1 MRLFTAPLFA
11 LTLGLAFAFA
21 SGRAALPASASP
33 VGWAWVGGLTE
44 AGAVVTAR
52 LNTATPVRLELLDS
66 PHTTSDSPTATD
78 PVPIAAVFTAPM
90 DGGTLH
96 RFNLGGLT
104 PDTTYRYRF
113 ITANGTPLDD
123 EARSFRTFPVPQ
135 QPASFSFAVGSCAR
149 LKNSPVFAAAAAQ
162 NARFFLHTGD
172 FHYADIAEN
181 RVEAF
186 RAAYDAHLA
195 APRLRTLLANTP
207 LLYQWDDHDYGPND
221 SNRTSP
227 SRDAS
232 LRNYRELVPHYP
244 LNVVT
249 ENPSGPVDQAFTVGR
264 VRFIL
269 SDLRSERDPTGL
281 RMMSAAQDAWLRA
294 ELLAAR
300 DSGCPLIFWVSSVPW
315 NGAPSKDDRWQGYP
329 AHRTEIADYIKA
341 HGLTGRV
348 VILSGDAHMT
358 AIDDGSNSDFATGG
372 GAPLR
377 VFQAGPIANRG
388 SYKGGPYSHGAR
400 YQSLPTDTLNQFGLV
415 KIQDDG
421 RQIRVTWSGRQGADG
436 LGNQVLISERDAQGP
451 IQLQFTVP

>member
-21 SGRAALPASASP
+21 TGRSALPASASP

-52 LNTATPVRLELLDS
+52 LDCHEPVRLELLDS
-66 PHTTSDSPTATD
+66 PPSLVAP
-78 PVPIAAVFTAPM
+78 VFTAPM

-104 PDTTYRYRF
+104 ADTTYRYRF
-113 ITANGTPLDD
+113 ITAIGTPLDD

-149 LKNSPVFAAAAAQ
+149 LKNSPVFAAAAQ

-232 LRNYRELVPHYP
+232 LRNYRELVPHYS

-269 SDLRSERDPTGL
+269 SDLRSERDPAGL

-300 DSGCPLIFWVSSVPW
+300 DAGCPLIFWVSSVPW

-329 AHRTEIADYIKA
+329 AHRTEIADFIKA

-372 GAPLR
+372 GAPIR

-400 YQSLPTDTLNQFGLV
+400 NQSLPTDTLNQFGLV
-415 KIQDDG
+415 EIQDDG
-421 RQIRVTWSGRQGADG
+421 RQIRVKWSGRQGADG
-436 LGNQVLISERDAQGP
+436 LGNQVLISERDAQGA